1 MCGPAQPGVGAPEII
16 SFSVSPSSVNAGD
29 SVRLFW
35 EVSDAIGV
43 RLYEDGDEWKPD
55 PQHMDFSEWPLIM
68 PGHIGTSP
76 NSTTTY
82 KLMAYNREGKTER
95 TFTVQVAGYQ
105 AEFLIPLHSWYSPSR
120 GDNFATTNPA
130 WAGKPGDKKSPD
142 YRFVRLEGRVYSPDQ
157 PQPTGMIPLYSWYS
171 PSRGDNFVTT
181 NPAWAGRRGDK
192 RPPDYRFVR
201 LEGFIPTR
209 QVSGTNS
216 LQSFF
221 NAQREDNFATT
232 NPRWRGKKVGEK
244 RANGTYRLFRMEG
257 YVWAP

>member
-1 MCGPAQPGVGAPEII
+1 MRAFILLLVGLLMCGSARPGEDAPKII

-29 SVRLFW
+29 VVSLFW
-35 EVSDAIGV
+35 EVNNAIGV

-68 PGHIGTSP
+68 TGYTGTSL
-76 NSTTTY
+76 NNTTTY
-82 KLMAYNREGKTER
+82 KLIAFNREGKTER
-95 TFTVQVAGYQ
+95 TFTVRVAGYQ
-105 AEFLIPLHSWYSPSR
+105 AEFLIPMYSWYSPSR

-142 YRFVRLEGRVYSPDQ
+142 YRFVRLEG
-157 PQPTGMIPLYSWYS
+157 
-171 PSRGDNFVTT
+171 
-181 NPAWAGRRGDK
+181 
-192 RPPDYRFVR
+192 
-201 LEGFIPTR
+201 FISTK

-216 LQSFF
+216 LQSYF
-221 NAQREDNFATT
+221 NPQREDNFATT

>member
-1 MCGPAQPGVGAPEII
+1 MRAFILLLVTLLMCGPAQPGVGAPEII
-16 SFSVSPSSVNAGD
+16 SFSVRPSSVNAGD

-55 PQHMDFSEWPLIM
+55 PQHMDYSEWPLIM

-105 AEFLIPLHSWYSPSR
+105 AEFLIPLH
-120 GDNFATTNPA
+120 
-130 WAGKPGDKKSPD
+130 
-142 YRFVRLEGRVYSPDQ
+142 
-157 PQPTGMIPLYSWYS
+157 SWYS